1 LSLRVRSTT
10 LRPWAT
16 AKNSTPAV
24 DDEAF
29 RSSAVVIWL
38 QEHFGL
44 PTDEHILMQL
54 RDLDWPAHAWD
65 WDP

>member
-1 LSLRVRSTT
+1 M
-10 LRPWAT
+10 
-16 AKNSTPAV
+16 
-24 DDEAF
+24 F
-29 RSSAVVIWL
+29 RSSAVVIWY

-44 PTDEHILMQL
+44 PADKHILMQL